1 MAWCER
7 CMEKQISLLIVDD
20 DVEIRHLLEQLLT
33 KYEYKTYT
41 ASEGEAMFRV
51 LETETIDLIL
61 LDILLPGDDGFVLC
75 RKIRAKYSI
84 PIIMLTAIGEAT
96 DRIVGLEMGADDYL
110 TKPFNTRELIAR
122 IKAVTR
128 RTQGGSLD
136 TADLASAGEEIVEF
150 EGWRLQKASRSLLS
164 PEQIEVV
171 LSAGDYDLLC
181 AFIDRPQ
188 KVLSRDQLLDF
199 TKNRHAGPFDR
210 SIDIQVSRLRYKI
223 EADPKNPKLIKTV
236 RGGGY
241 FFSPK
246 VSKRG

>member
-1 MAWCER
+1 
-7 CMEKQISLLIVDD
+7 MEKQISLLIVDD
-20 DVEIRHLLEQLLT
+20 DVEICNLLEQLLS
-33 KYEYKTYT
+33 KYDYKVFT
-41 ASEGEAMFRV
+41 AGDGNAMFKI
-51 LETETIDLIL
+51 LEKESIDLIL

-75 RKIRAKYSI
+75 RKIRAEYSI
-84 PIIMLTAIGEAT
+84 PIIMLTAIGETT

-128 RTQGGSLD
+128 RTHGGANEEND
-136 TADLASAGEEIVEF
+136 TDETGTEVNEF
-150 EGWRLQKASRSLLS
+150 DGWRLQKNARSLLS
-164 PEQIEVV
+164 PDQVEVV
-171 LSAGDYDLLC
+171 LSAGEYDLLC
-181 AFIDRPQ
+181 AFIDHPQ

-223 EADPKNPKLIKTV
+223 EKDPKNPQVIKTV

-241 FFSPK
+241 FFCPK
-246 VSKRG
+246 VVKKTL